1 LAKVAQPAGFYG
13 ILNAA
18 IDDLLEYGF
27 DSQERLD
34 RWLKRLAATA
44 EISLLSEEKL
54 SAALQTLLQR
64 TFKRATSDRE
74 ILEVHPGVSAFTL
87 RQVRPKLRQLLDQKI
102 HASAGLIRLNRE
114 ASIARTL
121 QRFAGWASSVPAGGT
136 EVGKRREVKKQ
147 IRRGIASLPFEERRV
162 IIDQGH
168 KLTAAINE
176 VIAVDGGAIAGRW
189 HHVKRGPPSY
199 DARPE
204 HVARDGKVYLLRGS
218 WALQRGFVKPGS
230 VGFSDQI
237 TQPGEEIFCSCWYE
251 FIYALRDLPRDML
264 TAKGKEALLE
274 ARAAIRQIA

>member
-1 LAKVAQPAGFYG
+1 M
-13 ILNAA
+13 
-18 IDDLLEYGF
+18 
-27 DSQERLD
+27 
-34 RWLKRLAATA
+34 
-44 EISLLSEEKL
+44 
-54 SAALQTLLQR
+54 
-64 TFKRATSDRE
+64 
-74 ILEVHPGVSAFTL
+74 
-87 RQVRPKLRQLLDQKI
+87 
-102 HASAGLIRLNRE
+102 
-114 ASIARTL
+114 
-121 QRFAGWASSVPAGGT
+121 
-136 EVGKRREVKKQ
+136 
-147 IRRGIASLPFEERRV
+147 
-162 IIDQGH
+162 
-168 KLTAAINE
+168 
-176 VIAVDGGAIAGRW
+176 IAVDGGAIAGRW